1 MIKSF
6 SKLKKQ
12 NKEEFRIPKTT
23 QDVIPIDTVYKDGI
37 FKIGNRYTK
46 KLSIFGYKLY
56 DCIKGRKDRII
67 PRLWGFI
74 EFV

>member
-23 QDVIPIDTVYKDGI
+23 QDMIPVDTVYKDGI
-37 FKIGNRYTK
+37 FKIGN
-46 KLSIFGYKLY
+46 
-56 DCIKGRKDRII
+56 
-67 PRLWGFI
+67 
-74 EFV
+74 

>member
-23 QDVIPIDTVYKDGI
+23 QDTIPVDTVYKDGI

-46 KLSIFGYKLY
+46 SYRFLECAGHGISSVGDKPTMGSY
-56 DCIKGRKDRII
+56 RQ
-67 PRLWGFI
+67 
-74 EFV
+74 V

>member
-23 QDVIPIDTVYKDGI
+23 QDVIPVDTVYKDGI

-46 KLSIFGYKLY
+46 SYRYKLC

>member
-23 QDVIPIDTVYKDGI
+23 QDAIPVDTVYKDGI

-46 KLSIFGYKLY
+46 SYRFLDINYAIASKEEKTGLF
-56 DCIKGRKDRII
+56 